1 MSACDD
7 TAVDPLSAETTD
19 TPYGTDDCLKVRKWW
34 CFLLSSIFTFLA
46 GLLVV
51 LLWRAFAFICCR
63 KEPDLGPNDPKQK
76 EQKASRQNKQEFEGT
91 FMTEAKDWAGELISG
106 QTTTGRILVV
116 LVFILSIASLII
128 YFIDASSEEVERCQK
143 WSNNITQQIDLAFN
157 IFFMVYFFIR
167 FIAASDKLWFML
179 EMYSF
184 VDYFTIPPSF
194 VSIYLDRTWIGL
206 RFLRALR
213 LMTVPDILQYLNIL
227 KTSSSIRL
235 AQLVSI
241 FISVWLTAAGIIH
254 LLENSG
260 DPLDFNNP
268 HQLSYWTCVYF
279 LIVTMSTVGYGDV
292 YCVTVLGR
300 TFLVFFLLVG
310 LAIFASCIPEII
322 DLIGT
327 RPKYGGTLKN
337 ERGRRHI
344 VVCGHITYESVS
356 HFLKDFLHEDRED
369 VDVEVVFLHRKP
381 PDLELEGLFKRHFT
395 TVEFFQGT
403 IMNPIDLQRVK
414 VHEADACLVLANK
427 YCQDPDAEDAANIMR
442 VISIKNYS
450 DDIRVII
457 QLMQY
462 HNKAYLLNIPSWDW
476 KQGDDVICLAELKL
490 GFIAQSCLAP
500 GFSTMMAN
508 LFAMRSF
515 KTSPDMQIWTNDY
528 LRGTGMEMYTET
540 LSPSFIG
547 MPFAQAT
554 ELCFTKLKLL
564 LLAIEIKGSEDG
576 VDSKISINP
585 RGAKI
590 QANTQGFFIAQS
602 ADEVKR
608 AWFYCKACHEDI
620 KDETLIKKCKCKNL
634 TAQPR
639 NKFGDL
645 DVGMIMMQTGMVNK
659 HGLSTACHA
668 YIDDDHHPAPTFTPP
683 ELPKRVHVRGIT
695 SGEITRDREDINLIN
710 RNRRA
715 PSSTTNGVTTSSS
728 LHVNSTTKQVN
739 KVKPVNRQSAD
750 NIVSP
755 SSYNRPAEPE
765 ANPYAGYQLAYEVK
779 KLMPTS
785 RGSGSGTQNTNGV
798 TLPAGIADD
807 QSKDFDF
814 EKTEMKYDSTGM
826 FHWSPARNLE
836 DCILDRNQAAM
847 TVLNG
852 HVVVCLFAD
861 PDSPLIGLRNL
872 VMPLRASNFHYHELK
887 HVVIV
892 GSVDYIRREWKM
904 LQNLPK
910 ISVLNG
916 SPLSRADLRAVNVNL
931 CDMCCILSAKVPSN
945 DDPTLADKEA
955 ILASLNIKAMT
966 FDDTIGVLSQR
977 GSEFD
982 NLNTSGSPIVLQR
995 RGSVYGANV
1004 PMITELVNDSNV
1016 QFLDQDDDD
1025 DPDTELYLTQPFACG
1040 TAFAVSVL
1048 DSLMSTTYFNQN
1060 ALTLIRSLITGGA
1073 TPELELILAE
1083 GAGLRGGYSTTESL
1097 SNRDRCRVG
1106 QISLYDGPLAQFG
1119 ECGKYGD
1126 LFVAALKSYGMLCIG
1141 LYRFRDTSS
1150 SCDASSKRYVITNP
1164 PDDFS
1169 LLPTDQ
1175 VFVLMQFDPGLEY
1188 KPPSVRAPPGGRNTN
1203 TQGSGVGGGG
1213 SNKDDNS

>member
-1 MSACDD
+1 MSDD
-7 TAVDPLSAETTD
+7 GKGYVLSPEEEE
-19 TPYGTDDCLKVRKWW
+19 CLKDRKWW

-46 GLLVV
+46 GLTIV
-51 LLWRAFAFICCR
+51 LIWRGLSMICCR
-63 KEPDLGPNDPKQK
+63 KDASPEYSQSDLKQQNLPKPPRQAK
-76 EQKASRQNKQEFEGT
+76 EEFEGT
-91 FMTEAKDWAGELISG
+91 FVTDAKDWAGELISG

-116 LVFILSIASLII
+116 LVFVLSIASLII
-128 YFIDASSEEVERCQK
+128 YFIDASSEGVEQCK
-143 WSNNITQQIDLAFN
+143 EWSSNMTQQIDLAFN

-268 HQLSYWTCVYF
+268 HRLSYWTCVYF

-292 YCVTVLGR
+292 YCETILGR

-369 VDVEVVFLHRKP
+369 VDVEVVFLHRKE
-381 PDLELEGLFKRHFT
+381 PDLELEGLLKRHST
-395 TVEFFQGT
+395 TVKFFQGSM
-403 IMNPIDLQRVK
+403 MNAVDLQRVK

-476 KQGDDVICLAELKL
+476 KRGDDVICLAELKL

-515 KTSPDMQIWTNDY
+515 KTSSDLQSWQNDY
-528 LRGTGMEMYTET
+528 LRGSGMEMYTDT
-540 LSPSFIG
+540 LSHTFMG
-547 MPFAQAT
+547 LTFTQAA

-564 LLAIEIKGSEDG
+564 LLAIELKSEDG
-576 VDSKISINP
+576 LDSKISINP

-590 QANTQGFFIAQS
+590 SSNTQGFFIAQS

-634 TAQPR
+634 AVFRKGVRAVQVIGRASADYSICDSELLRDDDPR
-639 NKFGDL
+639 SPLHNQHNAATTPL
-645 DVGMIMMQTGMVNK
+645 LSAVNK
-659 HGLSTACHA
+659 TH
-668 YIDDDHHPAPTFTPP
+668 
-683 ELPKRVHVRGIT
+683 
-695 SGEITRDREDINLIN
+695 
-710 RNRRA
+710 
-715 PSSTTNGVTTSSS
+715 SSTNRAMNKLTGNSSS
-728 LHVNSTTKQVN
+728 ARAAIDGGH
-739 KVKPVNRQSAD
+739 
-750 NIVSP
+750 SP
-755 SSYNRPAEPE
+755 SPDFNIRSKEDSS
-765 ANPYAGYQLAYEVK
+765 YAGYHLSYEVK

-785 RGSGSGTQNTNGV
+785 RGSAGNGSHNT
-798 TLPAGIADD
+798 GIADD
-807 QSKDFDF
+807 QARDFDF

-826 FHWSPARNLE
+826 FHWSPARSLE

-931 CDMCCILSAKVPSN
+931 CDMCVILSAKVPSN

-966 FDDTIGVLSQR
+966 FDDTIGVLSHSNSGR
-977 GSEFD
+977 EA
-982 NLNTSGSPIVLQR
+982 LTPIGSPIVLQR

-1083 GAGLRGGYSTTESL
+1083 GAGLRGGYSTPETLGE
-1097 SNRDRCRVG
+1097 RDRCRVG
-1106 QISLYDGPLAQFG
+1106 QISLYDGPLAQYG
-1119 ECGKYGD
+1119 EGGKYGD
-1126 LFVAALKSYGMLCIG
+1126 LFVAALRNYGMLCIG

-1150 SCDASSKRYVITNP
+1150 SVDASSKRYVVTNP
-1164 PDDFS
+1164 PDDFT

-1188 KPPSVRAPPGGRNTN
+1188 QPNRGEQHGRE
-1203 TQGSGVGGGG
+1203 G
-1213 SNKDDNS
+1213 NS

>member
-1 MSACDD
+1 MASSEEEA
-7 TAVDPLSAETTD
+7 TT
-19 TPYGTDDCLKVRKWW
+19 TSSSEYDCLSVRKWW
-34 CFLLSSIFTFLA
+34 CFLLSSIFTFAA
-46 GLLVV
+46 GLMVV
-51 LLWRAFAFICCR
+51 LLWRACAFVCCR
-63 KEPDLGPNDPKQK
+63 KEPELSPNDPKQK
-76 EQKASRQNKQEFEGT
+76 EQKAARQGKQEFEGT

-128 YFIDASSEEVERCQK
+128 YFIDASRNTEEVERCQK
-143 WSNNITQQIDLAFN
+143 WSDNITQQIDLAFN

-260 DPLDFNNP
+260 DPLEFDNA
-268 HQLSYWTCVYF
+268 QSLSYWTCVYF

-292 YCVTVLGR
+292 FCHTVLGR

-310 LAIFASCIPEII
+310 LAMFASSIPEII
-322 DLIGT
+322 ELVGS
-327 RPKYGGTLKN
+327 RSKYSGELKR
-337 ERGRRHI
+337 EHGKRHI

-515 KTSPDMQIWTNDY
+515 KTSPDTQAWQNDY
-528 LRGTGMEMYTET
+528 LQGTGCEMYTET
-540 LSPSFIG
+540 LSTSFTG
-547 MPFAQAT
+547 MSFPQAS

-564 LLAIEIKGSEDG
+564 LLAIEIKGEEG
-576 VDSKISINP
+576 TDSKISINP
-585 RGAKI
+585 RNVKI
-590 QANTQGFFIAQS
+590 HANTQGFFIAQS

-620 KDETLIKKCKCKNL
+620 KDETLIKKCKCKN
-634 TAQPR
+634 
-639 NKFGDL
+639 
-645 DVGMIMMQTGMVNK
+645 
-659 HGLSTACHA
+659 
-668 YIDDDHHPAPTFTPP
+668 YDHHPPPTFTPP
-683 ELPKRVHVRGIT
+683 ELPKKVHVRV
-695 SGEITRDREDINLIN
+695 IN
-710 RNRRA
+710 RNHRSAA
-715 PSSTTNGVTTSSS
+715 PTALLSPMANQLMNTTTTR
-728 LHVNSTTKQVN
+728 QVN
-739 KVKPVNRQSAD
+739 KVKPNVNRVPPDTNTQD
-750 NIVSP
+750 QDTN
-755 SSYNRPAEPE
+755 
-765 ANPYAGYQLAYEVK
+765 YQAYHLAYEVK

-785 RGSGSGTQNTNGV
+785 RSSGGNQNSNGV
-798 TLPAGIADD
+798 SLPAGLADD

-892 GSVDYIRREWKM
+892 GSVEYIRREWKM

-966 FDDTIGVLSQR
+966 FDDTIGVLSAGAAANGGGAQPPP
-977 GSEFD
+977 GAAPAPV
-982 NLNTSGSPIVLQR
+982 LLQR

-1083 GAGLRGGYSTTESL
+1083 GAGLRGGYSTPESL
-1097 SNRDRCRVG
+1097 ANRDRCRVG

-1119 ECGKYGD
+1119 EAGKYGD
-1126 LFVAALKSYGMLCIG
+1126 LFVAALRTYGMLCIG

-1164 PDDFS
+1164 PDDFC

-1175 VFVLMQFDPGLEY
+1175 VFVLMQFDPGVEY
-1188 KPPSVRAPPGGRNTN
+1188 RSSRRAAG
-1203 TQGSGVGGGG
+1203 
-1213 SNKDDNS
+1213 KDDAS

>member
-1 MSACDD
+1 M
-7 TAVDPLSAETTD
+7 TTEETTEQ
-19 TPYGTDDCLKVRKWW
+19 PPVDDCLKERKWW

-46 GLLVV
+46 GLLIV
-51 LLWRAFAFICCR
+51 LLWRAFAFLCCR
-63 KEPDLGPNDPKQK
+63 KEPELSPNDPKQK
-76 EQKASRQNKQEFEGT
+76 EQKTARQGKEFEGT

-260 DPLDFNNP
+260 DPFEFTNP
-268 HQLSYWTCVYF
+268 QQLSYWTCVYF

-292 YCVTVLGR
+292 YCQTVLGR

-310 LAIFASCIPEII
+310 LAIFASSIPEII
-322 DLIGT
+322 ELVGS
-327 RPKYGGTLKN
+327 RSKYSGEYKREHGK
-337 ERGRRHI
+337 RHI

-476 KQGDDVICLAELKL
+476 KRGDDVICLAELKL

-515 KTSPDMQIWTNDY
+515 KTSPDMQAWQNDY

-540 LSPSFIG
+540 LSPTFIG
-547 MPFAQAT
+547 MPFAKAT

-564 LLAIEIKGSEDG
+564 LLAIEIKGEGGS
-576 VDSKISINP
+576 DSKISINP

-590 QANTQGFFIAQS
+590 AANTQGFFIAQS

-608 AWFYCKACHEDI
+608 AWFYCKVCHEDI

-634 TAQPR
+634 ATFRKGVRAVQMVGRASEISRERDDPNAMR
-639 NKFGDL
+639 NHRNS
-645 DVGMIMMQTGMVNK
+645 VGMTMM
-659 HGLSTACHA
+659 
-668 YIDDDHHPAPTFTPP
+668 
-683 ELPKRVHVRGIT
+683 
-695 SGEITRDREDINLIN
+695 
-710 RNRRA
+710 
-715 PSSTTNGVTTSSS
+715 
-728 LHVNSTTKQVN
+728 NSTKQVN
-739 KVKPVNRQSAD
+739 KVKPNVNRATNDSMSSPNQPYNQRSQEESA
-750 NIVSP
+750 
-755 SSYNRPAEPE
+755 
-765 ANPYAGYQLAYEVK
+765 YAGYHLAYEVK

-785 RGSGSGTQNTNGV
+785 RASGGTNVNNNGGLQV
-798 TLPAGIADD
+798 GIADD
-807 QSKDFDF
+807 QAKDFDF

-826 FHWSPARNLE
+826 FHWSPSRNLE

-966 FDDTIGVLSQR
+966 FDDTIGVLSQV
-977 GSEFD
+977 
-982 NLNTSGSPIVLQR
+982 GSPIVLQR

-1083 GAGLRGGYSTTESL
+1083 GAGLRGGYSTADSL
-1097 SNRDRCRVG
+1097 ANRDRCRVG
-1106 QISLYDGPLAQFG
+1106 QIALYDGPLAQYG
-1119 ECGKYGD
+1119 EGGKYGD

-1141 LYRFRDTSS
+1141 LYRYRFRDTSS

-1164 PDDFS
+1164 PDEFT

-1188 KPPSVRAPPGGRNTN
+1188 RPSRGARG
-1203 TQGSGVGGGG
+1203 
-1213 SNKDDNS
+1213 KDDSS

>member
-1 MSACDD
+1 M
-7 TAVDPLSAETTD
+7 TTEETTEQ
-19 TPYGTDDCLKVRKWW
+19 PPVDDCLKERKWW

-46 GLLVV
+46 GLLIV
-51 LLWRAFAFICCR
+51 LLWRAFAFLCCR
-63 KEPDLGPNDPKQK
+63 KEPEFAPNDPKQK
-76 EQKASRQNKQEFEGT
+76 EQKTSRQGKEFEGT

-128 YFIDASSEEVERCQK
+128 YFIDASSEEVERCQE

-260 DPLDFNNP
+260 DPFEFTNP
-268 HQLSYWTCVYF
+268 QQLSYWTCVYF

-292 YCVTVLGR
+292 YCQTVLGR

-310 LAIFASCIPEII
+310 LAIFASSIPEII
-322 DLIGT
+322 ELVGS
-327 RPKYGGTLKN
+327 RSKYSGEYKREHGK
-337 ERGRRHI
+337 RHI

-515 KTSPDMQIWTNDY
+515 KTSPDTQAWQNDY
-528 LRGTGMEMYTET
+528 LQGTGCEMYTET
-540 LSPSFIG
+540 LSPSFTG
-547 MPFAQAT
+547 MTFPQAS

-564 LLAIEIKGSEDG
+564 LLAIEIKGEG
-576 VDSKISINP
+576 GGDSKISINP

-590 QANTQGFFIAQS
+590 VANTQGFFIAQS

-620 KDETLIKKCKCKNL
+620 KDETLIKKCKCKNY
-634 TAQPR
+634 
-639 NKFGDL
+639 
-645 DVGMIMMQTGMVNK
+645 VGMMMMQTGMVKGN
-659 HGLSTACHA
+659 TA
-668 YIDDDHHPAPTFTPP
+668 YSSYLD
-683 ELPKRVHVRGIT
+683 
-695 SGEITRDREDINLIN
+695 GEISRDREDPNAM
-710 RNRRA
+710 RNHR
-715 PSSTTNGVTTSSS
+715 
-728 LHVNSTTKQVN
+728 NSVGMTMMNSTKQVN
-739 KVKPVNRQSAD
+739 KVKPNVNRATNDSLS
-750 NIVSP
+750 SP
-755 SSYNRPAEPE
+755 NQPYNQR
-765 ANPYAGYQLAYEVK
+765 
-779 KLMPTS
+779 PTS
-785 RGSGSGTQNTNGV
+785 RASGGTNVNNNGGLQV
-798 TLPAGIADD
+798 GIADD
-807 QSKDFDF
+807 QAKDFDF

-826 FHWSPARNLE
+826 FHWSPSRNLE

-966 FDDTIGVLSQR
+966 FDDTIGVLSQANNEQ
-977 GSEFD
+977 G
-982 NLNTSGSPIVLQR
+982 NLTAVGSPIVLQR

-1083 GAGLRGGYSTTESL
+1083 GAGLRGGYSTPDSL
-1097 SNRDRCRVG
+1097 ANRDRCRVG
-1106 QISLYDGPLAQFG
+1106 QIALYDGPLAQYG
-1119 ECGKYGD
+1119 EGGKYGD

-1164 PDDFS
+1164 PDDFT

-1188 KPPSVRAPPGGRNTN
+1188 KPSRGARG
-1203 TQGSGVGGGG
+1203 
-1213 SNKDDNS
+1213 KDDAS

>member
-1 MSACDD
+1 M
-7 TAVDPLSAETTD
+7 TTEETTEQ
-19 TPYGTDDCLKVRKWW
+19 PPVDDCLKERKWW

-46 GLLVV
+46 GLLIV
-51 LLWRAFAFICCR
+51 LLWRAFAFLCCR
-63 KEPDLGPNDPKQK
+63 KEPELSPNDPKQK
-76 EQKASRQNKQEFEGT
+76 EQKTARQGKEFEGT

-260 DPLDFNNP
+260 DPFEFTNP
-268 HQLSYWTCVYF
+268 QQLSYWTCVYF

-292 YCVTVLGR
+292 YCQTVLGR

-327 RPKYGGTLKN
+327 RNKYGGTLKN

-369 VDVEVVFLHRKP
+369 VDVEVVFLHRKE
-381 PDLELEGLFKRHFT
+381 PDLELEGLLKRHYT

-403 IMNPIDLQRVK
+403 MMNAVDLERVK

-476 KQGDDVICLAELKL
+476 KRGDDVICLAELKL

-515 KTSPDMQIWTNDY
+515 KTSPDMQAWQNDY

-540 LSPSFIG
+540 LSPTFIG
-547 MPFAQAT
+547 MPFAKAT

-564 LLAIEIKGSEDG
+564 LLAIEIKGEGGS
-576 VDSKISINP
+576 DSKISINP

-590 QANTQGFFIAQS
+590 AANTQGFFIAQS

-608 AWFYCKACHEDI
+608 AWFYCKVCHEDI

-634 TAQPR
+634 ATFRKGVRAVQM
-639 NKFGDL
+639 
-645 DVGMIMMQTGMVNK
+645 VGRAN
-659 HGLSTACHA
+659 
-668 YIDDDHHPAPTFTPP
+668 DHHPPPTFTPP
-683 ELPKRVHVRGIT
+683 ELPKMVHVRG
-695 SGEITRDREDINLIN
+695 EISRERDDPNAM
-710 RNRRA
+710 RNHR
-715 PSSTTNGVTTSSS
+715 
-728 LHVNSTTKQVN
+728 NSVGMTMMNSTKQVN
-739 KVKPVNRQSAD
+739 KVKPNVNRATNDSMSSPNQPYNQRSQEESA
-750 NIVSP
+750 
-755 SSYNRPAEPE
+755 
-765 ANPYAGYQLAYEVK
+765 YAGYHLAYEVK

-785 RGSGSGTQNTNGV
+785 RASGGTNVNNNGGLQV
-798 TLPAGIADD
+798 GIADD
-807 QSKDFDF
+807 QAKDFDF

-826 FHWSPARNLE
+826 FHWSPSRNLE

-966 FDDTIGVLSQR
+966 FDDTIGVLSQV
-977 GSEFD
+977 
-982 NLNTSGSPIVLQR
+982 GSPIVLQR

-1083 GAGLRGGYSTTESL
+1083 GAGLRGGYSTADSL
-1097 SNRDRCRVG
+1097 ANRDRCRVG
-1106 QISLYDGPLAQFG
+1106 QIALYDGPLAQYG
-1119 ECGKYGD
+1119 EGGKYGD

-1141 LYRFRDTSS
+1141 LYRYRFRDTSS

-1164 PDDFS
+1164 PDEFT

-1188 KPPSVRAPPGGRNTN
+1188 RPSRGARG
-1203 TQGSGVGGGG
+1203 
-1213 SNKDDNS
+1213 KDDSS

>member
-620 KDETLIKKCKCKNL
+620 KDETLIKKCKCKNY
-634 TAQPR
+634 
-639 NKFGDL
+639 
-645 DVGMIMMQTGMVNK
+645 VGMIMMQTGMVNK

-668 YIDDDHHPAPTFTPP
+668 YID
-683 ELPKRVHVRGIT
+683 
-695 SGEITRDREDINLIN
+695 GEITRDREDINLIN